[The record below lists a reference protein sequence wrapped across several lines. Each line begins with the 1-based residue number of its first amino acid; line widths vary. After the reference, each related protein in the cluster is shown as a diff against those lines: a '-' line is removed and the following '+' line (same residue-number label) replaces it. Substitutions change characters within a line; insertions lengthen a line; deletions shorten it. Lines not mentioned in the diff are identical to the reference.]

1 MRYFTTTTA
10 VAGGIPRGATLVV
23 DERQREL
30 VQGEIFAFID
40 SDGDFFICRIENVG
54 RAKRGVVGRDGCEI
68 IGRLVD
74 WAPPRLH

>member
-1 MRYFTTTTA
+1 MRYFTANTATTE
-10 VAGGIPRGATLVV
+10 IPANTTLVV

-30 VQGEIFAFID
+30 IKGETFAFMD

-54 RAKRGVVGRDGCEI
+54 KAKRGVVGRDGCEI

-74 WAPPRLH
+74 WVPARLH

>member
-1 MRYFTTTTA
+1 MRYFTTENS
-10 VAGGIPRGATLVV
+10 VRDEIPRGATLVV

-30 VQGEIFAFID
+30 IKGETFAFMD

-54 RAKRGVVGRDGCEI
+54 KAKRGVVGRDGCEI

-74 WAPPRLH
+74 WVPVRLH